1 MSHEYVLNCHF
12 SFVICHLSFLI
23 SHLSY
28 KAKPFDESFKGGK
41 ICIINISKGFACG
54 ENFDKKYI
62 FDSVLDR
69 IRMSSRSATT
79 LISQQP

>member
-1 MSHEYVLNCHF
+1 MSTF
-12 SFVICHLSFLI
+12 KIVICHLSFAI

-28 KAKPFDESFKGGK
+28 KAKAFDKSFKGGK
-41 ICIINISKGFACG
+41 ICSINISKGFACG
-54 ENFDKKYI
+54 ENFDKKCYI
-62 FDSVLDR
+62 LDSVLDR